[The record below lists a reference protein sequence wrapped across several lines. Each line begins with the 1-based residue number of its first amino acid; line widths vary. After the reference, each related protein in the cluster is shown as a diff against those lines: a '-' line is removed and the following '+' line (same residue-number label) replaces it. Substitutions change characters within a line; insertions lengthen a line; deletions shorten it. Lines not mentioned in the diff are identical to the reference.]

1 MLMPTFP
8 PHLLF
13 LTTLNRSARR
23 LVTLPNS
30 HPLYKPSQL
39 AVKRK
44 AKRHRSPLHTLFFT
58 TGIRL
63 KNYEVILPT
72 RRRRNYQML
81 GDIHIDTDRETAIA
95 KANRLTGAVVYT
107 DGLGHDG
114 KIGAAAVLM
123 ADGMEI
129 QTLRYHL
136 GSETEHTVYE
146 AEAITV
152 ILALHMLTTLKRKL
166 KKVTIGTDNQAVL
179 MGLRNQRSKPGH
191 YLLDKIHD
199 MMEDFQVMQTRNR
212 GGKVKGYKKGVGRTR
227 LEDGSIGWIEW
238 RLKVKCKVKY
248 VWTPGH
254 EDIDG
259 NERADKAAKD
269 AASGPSSRTK
279 DLPVFLRCKP
289 LPVSI
294 SAVKQFQKRAMKKQ
308 WQTEWKTSQRYA
320 DSNEIDNSL
329 PSDDFL
335 HIINQLSRNQAS
347 ILIQLRTGH
356 IPLNVVLHRIKR
368 SDTPDCP
375 HCKSGIRETIHHL
388 LLTCPAYTGA

>member
-1 MLMPTFP
+1 ML
-8 PHLLF
+8 
-13 LTTLNRSARR
+13 RD
-23 LVTLPNS
+23 V
-30 HPLYKPSQL
+30 
-39 AVKRK
+39 
-44 AKRHRSPLHTLFFT
+44 
-58 TGIRL
+58 
-63 KNYEVILPT
+63 
-72 RRRRNYQML
+72 
-81 GDIHIDTDRETAIA
+81 HIDTDRETAIT

-107 DGLGHDG
+107 DGSGHDG
-114 KIGAAAVLM
+114 KIRAVAVLM

-129 QTLRYHL
+129 QTLQYHL

-259 NERADKAAKD
+259 NKCVDEAAKD

-279 DLPVFLRCKP
+279 DLPAFLRCKP

-308 WQTEWKTSQRYA
+308 WQTEWKTSQ
-320 DSNEIDNSL
+320 
-329 PSDDFL
+329 
-335 HIINQLSRNQAS
+335 
-347 ILIQLRTGH
+347 
-356 IPLNVVLHRIKR
+356 
-368 SDTPDCP
+368 
-375 HCKSGIRETIHHL
+375 
-388 LLTCPAYTGA
+388 